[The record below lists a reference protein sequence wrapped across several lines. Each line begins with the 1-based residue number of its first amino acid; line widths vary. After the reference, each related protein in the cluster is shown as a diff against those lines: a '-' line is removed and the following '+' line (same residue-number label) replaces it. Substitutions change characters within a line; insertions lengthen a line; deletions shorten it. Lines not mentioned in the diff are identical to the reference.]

1 MSESPPIPK
10 PRLTLQ
16 ARLTLLYFLGVAPFA
31 VLGLVLLWLS
41 PYEPRTKWTLTII
54 TGGFSVAC
62 AVALRER
69 LVRPLQTLANI
80 LEAVREEDYS
90 MRARRTRSGDVLGEV
105 IHEVNTLGEIL
116 REKRLG
122 AMEASALL
130 RAVVA
135 EIDVAIFTFDR
146 EQRLRLVNR
155 AAERLLAQPAER
167 LLGRTAEAL
176 GLEEPLA
183 SETEQTMQRTFPG
196 ASGRWVAR
204 TRTFRERG
212 VAHRL
217 LVIADVT
224 RSLREE
230 ELQAWKRLVRVLGH
244 ELNNSLAP
252 IKSLAGSTRA
262 LLGADPLPGDWRTD
276 ATSGLAV
283 IENRAESLSRFLDAY
298 ARLARLPQPSKAA
311 VSIEDAINRAAAL
324 ETRVPVRVIPGPPV
338 EVQADA
344 DQLGQLLINLLRN
357 AAEASVGQGTAVE
370 VYWTIG
376 PDTLDI
382 LIRDAGPGVANPANL
397 FVPFFTTKP
406 HGSGIGLVL
415 SRQIAEAHG
424 GTLALENRTGTQ
436 GCEALLRLPLSGQIS

>member
-1 MSESPPIPK
+1 MSEGPPIPK

-16 ARLTLLYFLGVAPFA
+16 SRLTLLYFLGAAPFA
-31 VLGLVLLWLS
+31 ALGLALLWLS
-41 PYEPRTKWTLTII
+41 PYEPRTKWTLTIL
-54 TGGFSVAC
+54 TAGFCAAC
-62 AVALRER
+62 AAALRER
-69 LVRPLQTLANI
+69 LIRPLQTLANI

-105 IHEVNTLGEIL
+105 IHEVNTLGEVL

-122 AMEASALL
+122 AIEASALL

-155 AAERLLAQPAER
+155 AGERLLAQPAER

-176 GLEEPLA
+176 GLAESLT
-183 SETEQTMQRTFPG
+183 SDFEQTIQRSFPG
-196 ASGRWVAR
+196 ASGRWVSR

-212 VAHRL
+212 IAHRL

-252 IKSLAGSTRA
+252 IKSLAGSTRT
-262 LLGADPLPGDWRTD
+262 LLSTDPLPPDWRSD
-276 ATSGLAV
+276 AISGLGI

-298 ARLARLPQPSKAA
+298 ARLARLPQPTKAA
-311 VSIEDAINRAAAL
+311 TSIEDAIRRATAL

-338 EVQADA
+338 EINADP

-357 AAEASVGQGTAVE
+357 AAEASLEDASPVE
-370 VYWTIG
+370 VYWTVTS
-376 PDTLDI
+376 DTLDI
-382 LIRDAGPGVANPANL
+382 LIRDSGPGVANPGNL

-415 SRQIAEAHG
+415 CRQIAEAHG
-424 GTLALENRTGTQ
+424 GTLTLENRTGTH
-436 GCEALLRLPLSGQIS
+436 GCEALLRLPL